1 MHSPNSVRP
10 AIAIDGPAASGKSSA
25 GKMFAS
31 QLGYRFLDTGLMYRA
46 ATWDAM
52 NNGIDINE
60 PEAVSAVVGKMEFS
74 VIDGD
79 FGENLILVNGQ
90 DVTRFLHSTAV
101 DVSVSPVSAITAV
114 RKIMVAEQRR
124 IATTGSIVMVGRDIG
139 TVVIPDA
146 PLKIFLIASAE
157 TRAQRRYS
165 EFIANGTQVDLAD
178 ILSSIEKRDRIDSS
192 REDSPLKPASD
203 AHMVDTDDLSL
214 NQVVAL
220 MFELSREII
229 LWGSGCSLRVILDS
243 NLLFV
248 GFQISLLRDRRIFP
262 NADRYWLHQIIFR
275 ILILQ

>member
-1 MHSPNSVRP
+1 MNGDHLHSPNSVRP

-146 PLKIFLIASAE
+146 PLKIFLTASAE
-157 TRAQRRYS
+157 TRANRRYS
-165 EFIANGTQVDLAD
+165 EFIENCTLV
-178 ILSSIEKRDRIDSS
+178 
-192 REDSPLKPASD
+192 
-203 AHMVDTDDLSL
+203 DLSL
-214 NQVVAL
+214 
-220 MFELSREII
+220 IHI
-229 LWGSGCSLRVILDS
+229 
-243 NLLFV
+243 
-248 GFQISLLRDRRIFP
+248 
-262 NADRYWLHQIIFR
+262 
-275 ILILQ
+275 

>member
-1 MHSPNSVRP
+1 MNGDHLHSPNSVRP

-46 ATWDAM
+46 ATWDVM

-60 PEAVSAVVGKMEFS
+60 SEAVSRVVGKMEFS
-74 VIDGD
+74 VIDGES
-79 FGENLILVNGQ
+79 GENLILVNGQ

-101 DVSVSPVSAITAV
+101 DISVSPVSAITAV

-146 PLKIFLIASAE
+146 PLKIFLTASAE
-157 TRAQRRYS
+157 TRANRRYS
-165 EFIANGTQVDLAD
+165 EFIADGTEVDLAD
-178 ILSSIEKRDRIDSS
+178 ILSSIENRDRIDSS
-192 REDSPLKPASD
+192 REDSPLKPAHD

-220 MFELSREII
+220 MVELSMGII
-229 LWGSGCSLRVILDS
+229 
-243 NLLFV
+243 
-248 GFQISLLRDRRIFP
+248 
-262 NADRYWLHQIIFR
+262 
-275 ILILQ
+275 

>member
-1 MHSPNSVRP
+1 MNGDHLHSPNSVRP

-46 ATWDAM
+46 ATWDVM

-60 PEAVSAVVGKMEFS
+60 SEAVSRVVGKMEFS
-74 VIDGD
+74 VIDGES
-79 FGENLILVNGQ
+79 GENLILVNGQ

-146 PLKIFLIASAE
+146 PLKIFLTASAE
-157 TRAQRRYS
+157 TRANRRYS
-165 EFIANGTQVDLAD
+165 EFIADGTEVDLTD
-178 ILSSIEKRDRIDSS
+178 ILSSIENRDRIDSS

-220 MFELSREII
+220 MVELSREII
-229 LWGSGCSLRVILDS
+229 
-243 NLLFV
+243 
-248 GFQISLLRDRRIFP
+248 
-262 NADRYWLHQIIFR
+262 
-275 ILILQ
+275 

>member
-1 MHSPNSVRP
+1 MVTEMFDKARLNVRIIGILTVCGYPIRNQNFKDVFRYRYSVTFITNGDHLQSPNSVRP

-31 QLGYRFLDTGLMYRA
+31 QLDYRFLDTGLMYRA

-52 NNGIDINE
+52 NNGIDINK
-60 PEAVSAVVGKMEFS
+60 PEAVSDVVAKMEFS

-79 FGENLILVNGQ
+79 SGENLILVNGQ

-101 DVSVSPVSAITAV
+101 DVSVSPVSAITVV

-124 IATTGSIVMVGRDIG
+124 IATAGNIVMVGRDIG

-146 PLKIFLIASAE
+146 PLKIFLTASAE
-157 TRAQRRYS
+157 TRANRRYS

-178 ILSSIEKRDRIDSS
+178 ILSSIVQRDRIDSS
-192 REDSPLKPASD
+192 REDSPLKPAAD

-214 NQVVAL
+214 NEVVAL
-220 MFELSREII
+220 MVGLSKEII
-229 LWGSGCSLRVILDS
+229 
-243 NLLFV
+243 
-248 GFQISLLRDRRIFP
+248 
-262 NADRYWLHQIIFR
+262 
-275 ILILQ
+275 